1 MMNRK
6 MKLLVIAL
14 SLAAIIVMGIVEYS
28 VVASIFAPLLKLVSS
43 NPFMPGSASR
53 TPPGTAPGPANEII
67 LVINGRKATLD
78 STNPSATFPSAGV
91 GTMTLGNDSLNYGSS
106 IYGYCGSQDPI
117 CFSCEGTENTTFN
130 ATLTF
135 AGTDY
140 AGKPLNSTLVFTYT
154 YPYMNNITLTPGE
167 ALPQPQVYGTNIT
180 GFITLILSPKTA
192 EGGFAGTL
200 TVSFVST
207 TETYN
212 ATIDVTG
219 SAGTAPPGTEP
230 PGTAPGPAHEIIL
243 VINGQEATLNST
255 NPSATFPPARS
266 YNLRTMTLGTYSSIY
281 GYYSQDKI
289 DFSCAG
295 TENTTYNAIIGFTG
309 TDSAGKSL
317 DWTLVFS
324 CTCNV
329 TITPPSG
336 TIPEGPGA
344 NVTGFI
350 TLILSPKTTEGTFT
364 GTLTVSFVSSTET
377 YNATI
382 DICGTD

>member
-1 MMNRK
+1 
-6 MKLLVIAL
+6 
-14 SLAAIIVMGIVEYS
+14 
-28 VVASIFAPLLKLVSS
+28 
-43 NPFMPGSASR
+43 MPGSASR

-67 LVINGRKATLD
+67 LIINGRKAALN

-91 GTMTLGNDSLNYGSS
+91 ETMTLGNHSLTYGLS
-106 IYGYCGSQDPI
+106 IYGYCGPQDQI
-117 CFSCEGTENTTFN
+117 CFSCAGTENTTYN
-130 ATLTF
+130 ATLAF

-154 YPYMNNITLTPGE
+154 YPYMNNITITPSE
-167 ALPQPQVYGTNIT
+167 ILPQPQVYGTNIT
-180 GFITLILSPKTA
+180 GFITLILSPETA
-192 EGGFAGTL
+192 GGGFAGML

-212 ATIDVTG
+212 ATIDITG

-230 PGTAPGPAHEIIL
+230 SGTAPGPPHEIIL
-243 VINGQEATLNST
+243 IINGQKATLNST
-255 NPSATFPPARS
+255 NPSATFPSTRS
-266 YNLRTMTLGTYSSIY
+266 YNLGTMTLGTYSSIY

-289 DFSCAG
+289 DFSSAA
-295 TENTTYNAIIGFTG
+295 TEDTTYNATLAFAG
-309 TDSAGKSL
+309 TDYAGKPL
-317 DWTLVFS
+317 DWTLVFRYAY
-324 CTCNV
+324 NV

-344 NVTGFI
+344 NITGFM

-364 GTLTVSFVSSTET
+364 GTLTVSFVSTTET

-382 DICGTD
+382 DITGTD